1 MPHLDISLPSR
12 HGEHPSP
19 TSTLDPDG
27 GVGSCV
33 AARDGDGFVV
43 AALLESVCVGAQGA
57 RRAAVVITEEA
68 DVDGAECGHD
78 SGWAVTSGLVA
89 DCRRHDFVAGCR
101 RASPA

>member
-19 TSTLDPDG
+19 TSTLDPGG

-89 DCRRHDFVAGCR
+89 GCRRRDFVAGCR